1 MARRTCR
8 ICIYGYVGP
17 LALLLAALAVPTP
30 ARAQGLFELV
40 AHGRAISRR
49 YPDQAYRYFERA
61 LAIDS
66 LDYEANWRGAVA
78 AVEWGKETPDSVK
91 SAERDSLYA
100 GAVRMA
106 RRAVRVDSTQ
116 ADGWFALSMALGRAA
131 LTKGQRQRLEYAV
144 EIHDAAVRALT
155 IAPDH
160 DGAHHVLGLWNAE
173 VMRIS
178 GFNRF
183 MAKNILGA
191 KVLGKAKWDSALVH
205 LERAVALD
213 PSRLY
218 HRLDLARVY
227 VDRKRYDD
235 ARAQLRAIDSLPNQF
250 PDDPRYRV
258 EAVELKLRIAD
269 KRDKSE
275 K

>member
-1 MARRTCR
+1 MMDRRTCR
-8 ICIYGYVGP
+8 IYGCVVP
-17 LALLLAALAVPTP
+17 AALLLATVALP
-30 ARAQGLFELV
+30 APAHAQGLFELV
-40 AHGRAISRR
+40 AHGRALSRS

-61 LAIDS
+61 LALDS

-100 GAVRMA
+100 TAVRMA

-131 LTKGQRQRLEYAV
+131 LTKGQRDRLSDAV

-178 GFNRF
+178 GFKRF

-213 PSRLY
+213 PSRIY

-235 ARAQLRAIDSLPNQF
+235 ARTELRAIDSLPNQL

-258 EAVELKLRIAD
+258 EAAELKRRIVD
-269 KRDKSE
+269 KHDKPDR
-275 K
+275 